1 MNIMRKILF
10 LTMIAVFSA
19 GSIFAQKSAI
29 RDAKRSLGRDDLN
42 EARTLIKQA
51 GEHDETS
58 TDPETWKIMG
68 DIGNKTFDNE
78 RTKAMLGQGTNDKA
92 MYDGLMESYLP
103 YLKADSL
110 AELPDNKGR
119 IRNRVRKDIASTLK
133 ANHPFYINGG
143 VFYNEQND
151 YSKAAD
157 FFEMYWNIPTLPM
170 FEEEKDAFLI
180 DSTFQTIKYYAIIT
194 TIQAQQHERA
204 LKMLE
209 RAANEPFFENSAYT
223 ESDIYELMESEYI
236 NIGDSA
242 KYLETLHLGAD
253 KFPESKYFIP
263 NLVNV
268 FIRDGST
275 DKALAYL
282 DQAILND
289 PSNSCDLNS
298 VKGALLA
305 EGGDYPAAEAE
316 YNKALAQD
324 PNCERAL
331 EAIAVNYI
339 LQAQNL
345 KDETMNLSD
354 RQQQLQNDK
363 IIVEF
368 YQKSLPPL
376 EKYSTLL
383 NEREASDSE
392 VQSAL
397 LKLRN
402 VYYNLS
408 NMGIDKSKELE
419 ETESVLD
426 LN

>member
-68 DIGNKTFDNE
+68 DIGNKAFDNE

-110 AELPDNKGR
+110 AEIPDNKGR

-157 FFEMYWNIPTLPM
+157 FFEVYWNIPTLPM
-170 FEEEKDAFLI
+170 YEEEKDAFLI

-223 ESDIYELMESEYI
+223 ESDIYELMASEYI

>member
-1 MNIMRKILF
+1 MRKILF

-19 GSIFAQKSAI
+19 GSIFAQKSALK
-29 RDAKRSLGRDDLN
+29 DAKRSLGRDDLN

-51 GEHDETS
+51 GEHAETS

-68 DIGNKTFDNE
+68 DIGNKAFDNE
-78 RTKAMLGQGTNDKA
+78 RTKAMLGQNTNDKA

-119 IRNRVRKDIASTLK
+119 VRNRVRKDISSILK

-143 VFYNEQND
+143 VYYNEQNE

-157 FFEMYWNIPTLPM
+157 FFEIYWDIPTLPM
-170 FEEEKDAFLI
+170 FAGESNAFVL
-180 DSTFQTIKYYAIIT
+180 DSTYQTIKYYAIIT
-194 TIQAQQHERA
+194 TIQAQEHERA

-209 RAANEPFFENSAYT
+209 RAANEPFIENSAYQ
-223 ESDIYELMESEYI
+223 ESDIYELMASEYI
-236 NIGDSA
+236 NLGDSA
-242 KYLETLHLGAD
+242 KYLEILYEGAD
-253 KFPESKYFIP
+253 KFPKSKYFIP

-268 FIRDGST
+268 FIRDGQT
-275 DKALAYL
+275 ERALEYL

-289 PSNSCDLNS
+289 PSNACDFNS

-305 EGGDYPAAEAE
+305 ERGDYIGAEAE

-331 EAIAVNYI
+331 ENIARNYI
-339 LQAQNL
+339 LQAQAI
-345 KDETMNLSD
+345 KEETALLTN
-354 RQQQLQNDK
+354 RQQMVENDK
-363 IIVEF
+363 KSIDF
-368 YQKSLPPL
+368 YQKSLPYL
-376 EKYSTLL
+376 EKL
-383 NEREASDSE
+383 EE
-392 VQSAL
+392 L
-397 LKLRN
+397 LKGRNAPESENNGVLLLLRN

-408 NMGIDKSKELE
+408 VMGVDKSAELE
-419 ETESVLD
+419 AIETILD